1 MDSLTFG
8 APALGLLFA
17 AASFV
22 GFEATTIYSEE
33 AKEPSRTV
41 PRATYIAV
49 LTIGLFFMVTSWL
62 MVNSYG
68 DDATLVDFIGSPELA
83 DPTNFLFAM
92 AEPYIGTFLSGK
104 VMVLLFASSI
114 YAALLAFHNAVARY
128 AYALGR
134 EGLVPETLGRTHATH
149 LSPHMGSISQ
159 SVLAVIVLSVFVV
172 LGLDPTATLFTW
184 LTQLG
189 TLAITYLMAFSAIAV
204 LVFFRRHPQLEGN
217 LWKSTIA
224 PAIAAVGLT
233 VLAIYATSQF
243 GFLIGDPESVLAW
256 LLPAL
261 IAVAVVVGV
270 AVDGAGV
277 SVGVAVGVGVGGVE
291 GSRAPC
297 VTPTRW
303 CPAAC
308 S

>member
-1 MDSLTFG
+1 MTPAEVDDRRSAGRVVRKHGGVTHEEQRLRLTHELHAVHRHTAPTQQRSRGDFG
-8 APALGLLFA
+8 ASVAHQKLQRHEGLQLCRQF
-17 AASFV
+17 
-22 GFEATTIYSEE
+22 
-33 AKEPSRTV
+33 
-41 PRATYIAV
+41 
-49 LTIGLFFMVTSWL
+49 
-62 MVNSYG
+62 
-68 DDATLVDFIGSPELA
+68 
-83 DPTNFLFAM
+83 
-92 AEPYIGTFLSGK
+92 
-104 VMVLLFASSI
+104 
-114 YAALLAFHNAVARY
+114 
-128 AYALGR
+128 GR

-159 SVLAVIVLSVFVV
+159 SVLAVVVLSVFVV

-261 IAVAVVVGV
+261 IAVAVVVGIV
-270 AVDGAGV
+270 SASMLKSRDPHLFSTMGRDRAVQLTEDDNV
-277 SVGVAVGVGVGGVE
+277 H
-291 GSRAPC
+291 
-297 VTPTRW
+297 
-303 CPAAC
+303 
-308 S
+308 